1 MTTQKY
7 GCKSLEDDSMRRVNE
22 NQSDKSKE
30 KGKKKKKSGF
40 KIYKQRHFH
49 KFSPFLSGG
58 YQAQLINT
66 WLING
71 LLRQTH

>member
-30 KGKKKKKSGF
+30 KGKKKKKVASKSTNNATSTNLARFFPGVT
-40 KIYKQRHFH
+40 K
-49 KFSPFLSGG
+49 LS
-58 YQAQLINT
+58 
-66 WLING
+66 
-71 LLRQTH
+71 